1 MIFDHIAFHNVAEL
15 RDIGNGRRLQRV
27 PEEVR
32 VCLNERAQQRM
43 LSPSG
48 SEIRFVSSGDA
59 VEVTVS
65 CPEGSA
71 EVIPFWGPFQG
82 KERFRIGAEPQT
94 LELVY
99 PERLKKLNDEAVD
112 GLLYSPNVCRLTL
125 RGEGLIYHGIEGEGL
140 RAPTADEVPSLRYM
154 SYGTSITHGASA
166 TAMHLTY
173 VRQVAWR
180 LGADLLNFGVGGSAH
195 CEKELSDYLAGREDW
210 DFATLALSV
219 NMVGGFS
226 VEEFTDRVSY
236 MVNMVAG
243 ANTTRPV
250 ACITLYP
257 HFRDFCVD
265 EDLKDKTA
273 MFRQVLRDVVGN
285 CPHPNVDLI
294 EGTDMLTDIG
304 GLTVDLIHPGD
315 LGMIEMG
322 ERIARELERLMNG

>member
-1 MIFDHIAFHNVAEL
+1 MVFDDIEFHNVAEL
-15 RDIGNGRRLQRV
+15 VDVGKGKRLQRV

-43 LSPSG
+43 LSPAG
-48 SEIRFVSSGDA
+48 SEIRFVSASD
-59 VEVTVS
+59 TVKITLS

-82 KERFRIGAEPQT
+82 KERLRIGAEPQVVT
-94 LELVY
+94 LTY
-99 PERLKKLNDEAVD
+99 PERLKKLSQEAVAE
-112 GLLYSPNVCRLTL
+112 LLYSPHVWRLTL
-125 RGEGLIYHGIEGEGL
+125 RGDGLVYHGIEGDGL
-140 RAPTADEVPSLRYM
+140 RVPKVDELPTLRYL

-180 LGADLLNFGVGGSAH
+180 LGADLLNFGVGGSAF
-195 CEKELSDYLAGREDW
+195 CEKELADYMAGREDW
-210 DFATLALSV
+210 DIATLALSV

-226 VEEFTDRVSY
+226 VEEFTERVTY
-236 MVNMVAG
+236 MINTVTG
-243 ANTTRPV
+243 ANTERPV
-250 ACITLYP
+250 VCITLYP

-265 EDLKDKTA
+265 EELKEKTEI
-273 MFRQVLRDVVGN
+273 FRQVLRDVVGN
-285 CPHPNVDLI
+285 CQYPNVHLI
-294 EGTDMLTDIG
+294 EGCDMLTDIG

-322 ERIARELERLMNG
+322 ERIAEKLKGLVG

>member
-1 MIFDHIAFHNVAEL
+1 MTFDDIEFHNVAEL
-15 RDIGNGRRLQRV
+15 RDVDNGRRLQRV
-27 PEEVR
+27 PEDVR
-32 VCLNERAQQRM
+32 LCLNERAQQRM
-43 LSPSG
+43 LSPAG
-48 SEIRFVSSGDA
+48 SEIRYVSSGDT
-59 VEVTVS
+59 VRVTVS

-82 KERFRIGAEPQT
+82 KERFRVGAAPQV

-99 PERLKKLNDEAVD
+99 PERLKKLEAEVVN

-125 RGEGLIYHGIEGEGL
+125 RGDGLIYHGIDGDGL
-140 RAPTADEVPSLRYM
+140 RAPNADEVPKLRYL

-180 LGADLLNFGVGGSAH
+180 LGADLINFGVGGSAH
-195 CEKELSDYLAGREDW
+195 CEKELSDYMAGRDDW
-210 DFATLALSV
+210 DIATLALSV

-226 VEEFTDRVSY
+226 VEEFTERVAY
-236 MVNMVAG
+236 MVNTVAG
-243 ANTTRPV
+243 ANTSRPV
-250 ACITLYP
+250 ACITLFP

-265 EDLKDKTA
+265 EALTEKTA
-273 MFRQVLRDVVGN
+273 TFRQVLRDVVSD
-285 CPHPNVDLI
+285 CPHANVHLI
-294 EGTDMLTDIG
+294 EGTDMLTDMG

-322 ERIARELERLMNG
+322 ERIAGKLKGLMG

>member
-1 MIFDHIAFHNVAEL
+1 MIFDGIEFHNVAEL
-15 RDIGNGRRLQRV
+15 KDVGNGRRLQRV

-43 LSPSG
+43 LSPAG
-48 SEIRFVSSGDA
+48 SEIRFVSNGNT
-59 VEVTVS
+59 VRVTVS

-82 KERFRIGAEPQT
+82 KERFRIGAEAQT

-99 PERLKKLNDEAVD
+99 PERLKALNAEATD

-125 RGEGLIYHGIEGEGL
+125 RGDGLIYHGIEGDGL
-140 RAPTADEVPSLRYM
+140 RAPTADEVPSLRYL

-180 LGADLLNFGVGGSAH
+180 LGADLLNFGVGGSAF
-195 CEKELSDYLAGREDW
+195 CEKELADYMAGREDW
-210 DFATLALSV
+210 DIATLALSV

-226 VEEFTDRVSY
+226 VEEFTERVSY
-236 MVNMVAG
+236 MVNTVAG
-243 ANTTRPV
+243 ANTKRPV
-250 ACITLYP
+250 VCITLYP
-257 HFRDFCVD
+257 HFRDFCID
-265 EDLKDKTA
+265 EDLKDKTST
-273 MFRQVLRDVVGN
+273 FRQVLRDVVDD
-285 CPHPNVDLI
+285 CPHPNVHLI

-322 ERIARELERLMNG
+322 ERIAQELKELMAT

>member
-1 MIFDHIAFHNVAEL
+1 MIFDNIEFHNVAEL
-15 RDIGNGRRLQRV
+15 RDVSGGKQLQRV

-48 SEIRFVSSGDA
+48 SEIRFVSRGD
-59 VEVTVS
+59 VVRVTVS
-65 CPEGSA
+65 CLEGTA
-71 EVIPFWGPFQG
+71 EVIPFFGPFQG
-82 KERFRIGAEPQT
+82 KERFRVEATPQV

-99 PERLKKLNDEAVD
+99 PERLKKLDAD
-112 GLLYSPNVCRLTL
+112 ATGDLLYSPTVWRLTL
-125 RGEGLIYHGIEGEGL
+125 RGEGLVYHGIEGEGL
-140 RAPTADEVPSLRYM
+140 RAPTEDEVPRLRYL

-180 LGADLLNFGVGGSAH
+180 LGADLLNFGVGGSAF
-195 CEKELSDYLAGREDW
+195 CEKELADYMAGRDDW
-210 DFATLALSV
+210 DIATLALSV

-226 VEEFTDRVSY
+226 VEEFTERVTY
-236 MVNMVAG
+236 MVNTVAG
-243 ANTTRPV
+243 SNTDRPV
-250 ACITLYP
+250 VCITLYP

-265 EDLKDKTA
+265 EDLKGKTA
-273 MFRQVLRDVVGN
+273 TFRQVLRDVVAT
-285 CPHPNVDLI
+285 CPYPNVHLI
-294 EGTDMLTDIG
+294 EGGDMLTDVG

-322 ERIARELERLMNG
+322 ERIARELKALI

>member
-1 MIFDHIAFHNVAEL
+1 MIFDNIEFHNVAEL
-15 RDIGNGRRLQRV
+15 RDVEGGKRLQRV
-27 PEEVR
+27 PEDVR

-43 LSPSG
+43 LSPSA
-48 SEIRFVSSGDA
+48 SEIRFVSSEDL
-59 VEVTVS
+59 VRVTLS

-82 KERFRIGAEPQT
+82 KERYRIGATPQT

-99 PERLKKLNDEAVD
+99 PERLKKLDLEAT
-112 GLLYSPNVCRLTL
+112 GELLYSPHVWRLTL
-125 RGEGLIYHGIEGEGL
+125 RGEGVVYHGVEGEGL
-140 RAPTADEVPSLRYM
+140 RPPTKDEVPRLRYL

-180 LGADLLNFGVGGSAH
+180 LGADLINFGVGGSAF
-195 CEKELSDYLAGREDW
+195 CEKELADYMAGREDW
-210 DFATLALSV
+210 DIATLALSV

-226 VEEFTDRVSY
+226 VEEFTNRVTY
-236 MVNMVAG
+236 MVNTVAG
-243 ANTTRPV
+243 TNTNRPV
-250 ACITLYP
+250 VCITLYP

-265 EDLKDKTA
+265 EDLKEKVAT
-273 MFRQVLRDVVGN
+273 FRQVLRDVVGN
-285 CPHPNVDLI
+285 CEHPNVHLL
-294 EGTDMLTDIG
+294 EGEDMLTDVG

-322 ERIARELERLMNG
+322 ERIAKKLKALI